1 MSRNGAPGVLAWIV
15 LRATSLVPEPL
26 CCRLEEEWLADLFAL
41 DGLTQRIHFALGC
54 WWAALQMRGERIT
67 AIVSKAAQ
75 RNIIDELPAV
85 KPHFGLRISLFR
97 KRGRTREDAF
107 TWLERL
113 RRGLR
118 ADEGTRLQTWL
129 KRRSHRECIARV
141 AAQRDSLEDL
151 AFLGEVCEV
160 NPAWVETRHG
170 RNRAINAVAALI
182 AMGIA
187 SLPYTGEILSEHLPP
202 RSLIESFGT
211 VYASGGHRLRRVGL
225 PDGGQ
230 MVLNSRT
237 RTAVWYNDQFRAAL
251 VLRGEA
257 TFKVP
262 YDPSRDFLLD
272 AGDRHFASKGGT
284 FNVRL
289 SGGAIELTVL
299 NGEVSVSAPP
309 VTEQRVGNVEL
320 APPTLLKA
328 GETIGIQAGKQS
340 ARSLSRLEAQ
350 TRIAWQRG

>member
-1 MSRNGAPGVLAWIV
+1 
-15 LRATSLVPEPL
+15 
-26 CCRLEEEWLADLFAL
+26 
-41 DGLTQRIHFALGC
+41 
-54 WWAALQMRGERIT
+54 
-67 AIVSKAAQ
+67 
-75 RNIIDELPAV
+75 
-85 KPHFGLRISLFR
+85 
-97 KRGRTREDAF
+97 
-107 TWLERL
+107 
-113 RRGLR
+113 
-118 ADEGTRLQTWL
+118 
-129 KRRSHRECIARV
+129 
-141 AAQRDSLEDL
+141 
-151 AFLGEVCEV
+151 
-160 NPAWVETRHG
+160 
-170 RNRAINAVAALI
+170 
-182 AMGIA
+182 
-187 SLPYTGEILSEHLPP
+187 
-202 RSLIESFGT
+202 
-211 VYASGGHRLRRVGL
+211 
-225 PDGGQ
+225 

-309 VTEQRVGNVEL
+309 VTEQRAGNVEL